1 MYGPQA
7 MDYLQQGVQGAQQM
21 GGQLANQVGDLAQQ
35 ASPYIDNVR
44 QAAGQVAGNIQG
56 QWGGAQQAVS
66 SSMPNMSGAQQAI
79 QDQVQTAGNL
89 FDQYGRPLMQQAGN
103 AISGLSPAAKS
114 AALGGTLVGGGAIGA
129 GVSALRGRKA
139 QQAVPE
145 VAQAVP
151 EVAQAVPEVAQATT
165 RPGLR
170 QRAMSLASNPMAR
183 KLGLGAAAVGGIGA
197 AGLGGK
203 AIYDQMQGANYSHKV
218 TNIAT
223 FCSNPANFR

>member
-1 MYGPQA
+1 
-7 MDYLQQGVQGAQQM
+7 
-21 GGQLANQVGDLAQQ
+21 
-35 ASPYIDNVR
+35 
-44 QAAGQVAGNIQG
+44 
-56 QWGGAQQAVS
+56 
-66 SSMPNMSGAQQAI
+66 MPNMSGAQQLV
-79 QDQVQTAGNL
+79 QDQVQNAGNL
-89 FDQYGRPLMQQAGN
+89 FDQYGRPLMQRGADIAQQAGN

-129 GVSALRGRKA
+129 GVSALRARKA

-145 VAQAVP
+145 VAQA
-151 EVAQAVPEVAQATT
+151 AT

-183 KLGLGAAAVGGIGA
+183 KLGLGAAAVGGVGA